1 MLLPIRPEYLTKI
14 DTNNAVSTTVL
25 NDVTI
30 VNRIGVNIV
39 VFWHTGMYVCTDSL
53 LRTNINRDADA
64 EFSKWNSVSSIT
76 LCEGAPTMD
85 GRKAEAGPEP

>member
-30 VNRIGVNIV
+30 INRIGVNIV
-39 VFWHTGMYVCTDSL
+39 VFTDSL

>member
-1 MLLPIRPEYLTKI
+1 
-14 DTNNAVSTTVL
+14 
-25 NDVTI
+25 
-30 VNRIGVNIV
+30 
-39 VFWHTGMYVCTDSL
+39 MYVCTDSL